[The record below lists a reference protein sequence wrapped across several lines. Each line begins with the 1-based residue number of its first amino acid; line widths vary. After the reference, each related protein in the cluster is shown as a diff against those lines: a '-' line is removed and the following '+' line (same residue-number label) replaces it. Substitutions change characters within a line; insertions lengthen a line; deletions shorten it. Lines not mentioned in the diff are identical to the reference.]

1 MYKYPIQVI
10 SYHQFSNY
18 FESYY
23 KMDSRIDEQ
32 SPLVQVAATSVRK
45 SAHTYNFFKIG
56 CIKSKSAVVVLFL
69 TFSSLVGTNI
79 LNPIKLK
86 ETLHAS
92 HKVPNYYIF
101 IILGFAIILLGIMFI
116 SPMAGLLADIKFG
129 HYKTL
134 RCSSYI
140 TLAAIS
146 CFFLSFITYTIII
159 SIVTFHEVLFVLI
172 ALIFA
177 TIGVLITSSIV
188 LTTNAINFGMDQLH
202 DSSTQDSILFVHWY
216 VCLNYLSILIT
227 EIPWSLCFYDF
238 WYVDYVDAFRII
250 GLSMCVLI
258 FGMISFFLILSL
270 CVVHHRQ
277 RWFLIESS
285 SRVNP
290 YKLVYRVVKFAWN
303 NKIPV
308 RRSAFTYC
316 EDEWP
321 SRLDLGKQKYG
332 GPFTVEQVE
341 DVKVFLGIFKVLV
354 STVPLFMLQ
363 FVSESMLPRFAI
375 HSNLF
380 FKPPG
385 NTSSHALGHMIRHEG
400 IVHYLFLSS
409 GLLSPLLVVV
419 TLPLYLFLLR
429 PFITYHIPGLLKTIL
444 KRIGVGLL
452 LIMLSLLCALA
463 MDVVVHERNS
473 NQLCMF
479 SPNHTTHIVNESS
492 SYRPSLYQNVY
503 FFISQHV
510 LSALYNMLIDIA
522 VFEFIASQ
530 SPYSM
535 KGLLI
540 GVLISL
546 RILAQALGIIIAIP
560 FSTSW
565 KTSYP
570 LSCGSGFYITNI
582 SIGVITFIVYVLVAK
597 NYKHRTR
604 DEPSFIRQYAE
615 EYYSNIQD
623 E

>member
-1 MYKYPIQVI
+1 MDGQV
-10 SYHQFSNY
+10 N
-18 FESYY
+18 
-23 KMDSRIDEQ
+23 EQ
-32 SPLVQVAATSVRK
+32 SPLLPVTATSARK
-45 SAHTYNFFKIG
+45 SAHTYNCFKTG
-56 CIKSKSAVVVLFL
+56 CIKSKSAIVVLL
-69 TFSSLVGTNI
+69 WIFSALVGYNV
-79 LNPIKLK
+79 LNPMNQGDIYTSRRVKK
-86 ETLHAS
+86 
-92 HKVPNYYIF
+92 IG
-101 IILGFAIILLGIMFI
+101 IISILAFAILFFCISFI
-116 SPMAGLLADIKFG
+116 SPIAGLLSDIKFG
-129 HYKTL
+129 RYKTV

-140 TLAAIS
+140 TLAAII
-146 CFFLSFITYTIII
+146 FLSINFMVFTIVT
-159 SIVTFHEVLFVLI
+159 SIVMPHYILRFPFLSVAGIILHLV
-172 ALIFA
+172 
-177 TIGVLITSSIV
+177 TIGVLKTSSIV
-188 LTTNAINFGMDQLH
+188 FITNAINFGMDQLH

-216 VCLNYLSILIT
+216 VWANYLSVLIT
-227 EIPWSLCFYDF
+227 GVSWKLFFYDF
-238 WYVDYVDAFRII
+238 WYMDYVDAFRII
-250 GLSMCVLI
+250 SLSLSI
-258 FGMISFFLILSL
+258 LILGLVSFIFIVSL
-270 CVVHHRQ
+270 CVVHQRQ
-277 RWFLIESS
+277 RWFLIELGG
-285 SRVNP
+285 RVNP
-290 YKLVYRVVKFAWN
+290 YKLVYRVVKFAWHH
-303 NKIPV
+303 KIPV
-308 RRSAFTYC
+308 CRSAFTYC

-341 DVKVFLGIFKVLV
+341 DVKAFLGILKVLV
-354 STVPLFMLQ
+354 FIVPLFMLK

-375 HSNLF
+375 HRHIF
-380 FKPPG
+380 FMPPG
-385 NTSSHALGHMIRHEG
+385 NNSFHSSGHMIRIEG
-400 IVHYLFLSS
+400 IIHYLFLSS

-419 TLPLYLFLLR
+419 SLPLYIFLLR

-444 KRIGVGLL
+444 KRIGIGLF
-452 LIMLSLLCALA
+452 LIILSLLCALA

-479 SPNHTTHIVNESS
+479 SLNHTTHIVNEST
-492 SYRPSLYQNVY
+492 SYRPRLYQNVY

-530 SPYSM
+530 SPYAM

-540 GVLISL
+540 GVLFSL
-546 RILAQALGIIIAIP
+546 RILAQALGIFMVVP

-565 KTSYP
+565 KTNYP

>member
-1 MYKYPIQVI
+1 MDGQV
-10 SYHQFSNY
+10 N
-18 FESYY
+18 
-23 KMDSRIDEQ
+23 EQ
-32 SPLVQVAATSVRK
+32 SPLLQVAATSVRK
-45 SAHTYNFFKIG
+45 SAYTYNFFKIG
-56 CIKSKSAVVVLFL
+56 CIKSKSAIVVLFW
-69 TFSSLVGTNI
+69 TFSALVGYNI
-79 LNPIKLK
+79 VNPIKFQ
-86 ETLHAS
+86 ETLLLH
-92 HKVPNYYIF
+92 VPQKMLKYYVF
-101 IILGFAIILLGIMFI
+101 VFLAFVIILLGIMFI

-129 HYKTL
+129 RYKTL
-134 RCSSYI
+134 KCSAYI
-140 TLAAIS
+140 TLTVIS
-146 CFFLSFITYTIII
+146 ILSIFFITYTIVI
-159 SIVTFHEVLFVLI
+159 SIVTFHHIDSVLFVFILLI
-172 ALIFA
+172 LFA

-188 LTTNAINFGMDQLH
+188 LITNAINFGMDQLH

-216 VCLNYLSILIT
+216 VWLNNLSLLVIGV
-227 EIPWSLCFYDF
+227 PWSLYIYDT
-238 WYVDYVDAFRII
+238 WYVDYVDAFRIV
-250 GLSMCVLI
+250 S
-258 FGMISFFLILSL
+258 ISLHILILGAILFLLIVSL
-270 CVVHHRQ
+270 CVVRHRQ

-285 SRVNP
+285 GRVNP
-290 YKLVYRVVKFAWN
+290 YKLVYRVVKFAWHH
-303 NKIPV
+303 KIPV

-341 DVKVFLGIFKVLV
+341 DVKVFLGIFKVLI
-354 STVPLFMLQ
+354 SIVPIFMLQ
-363 FVSESMLPRFAI
+363 YVSESMLPRFAI

-380 FKPPG
+380 FMPPG
-385 NTSSHALGHMIRHEG
+385 NTSSHAFGHMIHIEG
-400 IVHYLFLSS
+400 LVHYLFLSS

-419 TLPLYLFLLR
+419 SLPLYLFLLR

-452 LIMLSLLCALA
+452 LIILSLLCALA

-479 SPNHTTHIVNESS
+479 SINRTRHIVNEST
-492 SYRPSLYQNVY
+492 SYRPRLYQNVY

-522 VFEFIASQ
+522 MFEFITSQ
-530 SPYSM
+530 SPYTM

-540 GVLISL
+540 GVLFSL
-546 RILAQALGIIIAIP
+546 RILALGLGIVVMIP

-570 LSCGSGFYITNI
+570 LSCASGFYITNI

-604 DEPSFIRQYAE
+604 DEPSLIRRYAE
-615 EYYSNIQD
+615 EYYSN
-623 E
+623 

>member
-1 MYKYPIQVI
+1 MDDQV
-10 SYHQFSNY
+10 N
-18 FESYY
+18 
-23 KMDSRIDEQ
+23 EQ
-32 SPLVQVAATSVRK
+32 SPLLQVAATSVRK
-45 SAHTYNFFKIG
+45 SAHTYNCLKIG
-56 CIKSKSAVVVLFL
+56 CIKSKSAIVVLFWI
-69 TFSSLVGTNI
+69 FSALVGYNI
-79 LNPIKLK
+79 LILMNQLII
-86 ETLHAS
+86 HAS
-92 HKVPNYYIF
+92 QRVRKSGVIAVSV
-101 IILGFAIILLGIMFI
+101 FAIFFLGIMLI
-116 SPMAGLLADIKFG
+116 SPMAGLLSDIKFG
-129 HYKTL
+129 RYKTV

-140 TLAAIS
+140 TLAVTS
-146 CFFLSFITYTIII
+146 FLSIYWMVFT
-159 SIVTFHEVLFVLI
+159 IVTPHYFLRIPFLSVAGIILLFV
-172 ALIFA
+172 

-188 LTTNAINFGMDQLH
+188 LTTSAINFGMDQLH
-202 DSSTQDSILFVHWY
+202 DSSTQDSILFVHWC
-216 VCLNYLSILIT
+216 VWLSYLSVLVT
-227 EIPWSLCFYDF
+227 GVPWSLYFYDF
-238 WYVDYVDAFRII
+238 RDINYVDAFRIV
-250 GLSMCVLI
+250 GLSLHILI
-258 FGMISFFLILSL
+258 FSVIVFLLIVSL

-285 SRVNP
+285 GRVNP
-290 YKLVYRVVKFAWN
+290 YKLVYRVIKFAWHH
-303 NKIPV
+303 KIPV

-341 DVKVFLGIFKVLV
+341 DVKAFLGILKVLV
-354 STVPLFMLQ
+354 SIVPLFMLQ
-363 FVSESMLPRFAI
+363 VVSESMLPQFAMHDI
-375 HSNLF
+375 LF

-385 NTSSHALGHMIRHEG
+385 NSSFHTFGHMIRIEG
-400 IVHYLFLSS
+400 IAHYLFLSN

-419 TLPLYLFLLR
+419 SLPLYLFLLR
-429 PFITYHIPGLLKTIL
+429 PFIIYHIPGLLKTIL

-452 LIMLSLLCALA
+452 LIILSLLCALA

-479 SPNHTTHIVNESS
+479 SPNYTKHTVNEST
-492 SYRPSLYQNVY
+492 SYRPRLYQNVY

-510 LSALYNMLIDIA
+510 LSALYNMLINIA

-540 GVLISL
+540 GVLFSL
-546 RILAQALGIIIAIP
+546 RILARVLGIVIVIP
-560 FSTSW
+560 FSTPW

-570 LSCGSGFYITNI
+570 LSCGFGFYITNI

-615 EYYSNIQD
+615 EYYSR
-623 E
+623 

>member
-1 MYKYPIQVI
+1 MDGQV
-10 SYHQFSNY
+10 N
-18 FESYY
+18 
-23 KMDSRIDEQ
+23 EQ
-32 SPLVQVAATSVRK
+32 SRLLQVAAICGHK
-45 SAHTYNFFKIG
+45 SAYTYNCFKIG
-56 CIKSKSAVVVLFL
+56 CIRSKSAIVVLFW
-69 TFSSLVGTNI
+69 TFSALVGYNI
-79 LNPIKLK
+79 LNPMNSGVLHISKNLK
-86 ETLHAS
+86 Q
-92 HKVPNYYIF
+92 KYIH
-101 IILGFAIILLGIMFI
+101 IVWVCAIIFSGIMFI

-129 HYKTL
+129 RYKTL

-140 TLAAIS
+140 TLATIS
-146 CFFLSFITYTIII
+146 CLLICIIALTIVISTNHISRLPFVFIAFIVIII
-159 SIVTFHEVLFVLI
+159 
-172 ALIFA
+172 A
-177 TIGVLITSSIV
+177 GVLIISSIV

-216 VCLNYLSILIT
+216 VWLNYLSVLVT
-227 EIPWSLCFYDF
+227 GVSWNLFYYDS
-238 WYVDYVDAFRII
+238 WYVDYVDAFRIVGI
-250 GLSMCVLI
+250 SLLVSMFCIV
-258 FGMISFFLILSL
+258 SFLIIVSL
-270 CVVHHRQ
+270 CVVRHKR

-285 SRVNP
+285 DRVNP
-290 YKLVYRVVKFAWN
+290 YKLVYRVIKFAWHH
-303 NKIPV
+303 KIPV

-341 DVKVFLGIFKVLV
+341 DVKAFLGILKVLV
-354 STVPLFMLQ
+354 SIVPLFMLQ
-363 FVSESMLPRFAI
+363 FVSEMMLPQFAL
-375 HSNLF
+375 HHNLF

-385 NTSSHALGHMIRHEG
+385 NTSSRPFGHMIRNEG
-400 IVHYLFLSS
+400 LVHYLFLSS

-419 TLPLYLFLLR
+419 SLPLYLFLLR

-452 LIMLSLLCALA
+452 LVILSLLCALA
-463 MDVVVHERNS
+463 LDVVVHERNS
-473 NQLCMF
+473 NQLCIF
-479 SPNHTTHIVNESS
+479 SPNYTIHIVNEST
-492 SYRPSLYQNVY
+492 SYKPHLYQNVY

-540 GVLISL
+540 GVLFSL
-546 RILAQALGIIIAIP
+546 RMLALCLVIVIMIP
-560 FSTSW
+560 FVTSW

-582 SIGVITFIVYVLVAK
+582 CIGVITFIVYVLVAK

>member
-1 MYKYPIQVI
+1 MDGQV
-10 SYHQFSNY
+10 N
-18 FESYY
+18 
-23 KMDSRIDEQ
+23 EQ
-32 SPLVQVAATSVRK
+32 SPLLQVAATSVRK
-45 SAHTYNFFKIG
+45 SAHTYNCFKIG
-56 CIKSKSAVVVLFL
+56 CIKSKSAIVVLFW
-69 TFSSLVGTNI
+69 TFSALVGYNV
-79 LNPIKLK
+79 LNQGIIYY
-86 ETLHAS
+86 TS
-92 HKVPNYYIF
+92 QKVRKNAVIF
-101 IILGFAIILLGIMFI
+101 ISIFALFFLGILLI
-116 SPMAGLLADIKFG
+116 SPMAGLLSDIKFG
-129 HYKTL
+129 RYKTV

-140 TLAAIS
+140 TLAVIS
-146 CFFLSFITYTIII
+146 FLSINCLVFTIVT
-159 SIVTFHEVLFVLI
+159 SIVTPHYFLRIPFLSVAGIILLFV
-172 ALIFA
+172 AMA
-177 TIGVLITSSIV
+177 VLKTSSIV

-202 DSSTQDSILFVHWY
+202 DSSTQDSILFVHWC
-216 VCLNYLSILIT
+216 VWLNYLSVLVT
-227 EIPWSLCFYDF
+227 GVPLSLFFYDF
-238 WYVDYVDAFRII
+238 RYVDYVDAFRII
-250 GLSMCVLI
+250 GLSLIILI
-258 FGMISFFLILSL
+258 FGIISFLLIISL

-277 RWFLIESS
+277 RWFFIESS
-285 SRVNP
+285 GRVNP
-290 YKLVYRVVKFAWN
+290 YKLVYRVVKFAWHH
-303 NKIPV
+303 KIPV

-321 SRLDLGKQKYG
+321 TRLDLGKQKYG

-341 DVKVFLGIFKVLV
+341 DVKAFLGILKVLI
-354 STVPLFMLQ
+354 SIVPLFILQ
-363 FVSESMLPRFAI
+363 VVSESTLPQFAI
-375 HSNLF
+375 HNNLF
-380 FKPPG
+380 SKPPG
-385 NTSSHALGHMIRHEG
+385 NSSFHTFGHMIRIEG
-400 IVHYLFLSS
+400 IFHYLFLSS

-419 TLPLYLFLLR
+419 SLPLYLFLLR

-452 LIMLSLLCALA
+452 LIILSLLCALA

-479 SPNHTTHIVNESS
+479 AINHTRHIVNEST
-492 SYRPSLYQNVY
+492 SYRPRLYQNVY

-510 LSALYNMLIDIA
+510 LSALYNMFIDIA
-522 VFEFIASQ
+522 IFEFIISQ

-540 GVLISL
+540 GVLFSL
-546 RILAQALGIIIAIP
+546 RILAQGLDIIIVIP

>member
-1 MYKYPIQVI
+1 
-10 SYHQFSNY
+10 
-18 FESYY
+18 
-23 KMDSRIDEQ
+23 MDGEVNEQ
-32 SPLVQVAATSVRK
+32 SPLLQVAATSAHK

-56 CIKSKSAVVVLFL
+56 CIRSKSAIVVLFL
-69 TFSSLVGTNI
+69 TFSALVGYNMV
-79 LNPIKLK
+79 NPIKLQK
-86 ETLHAS
+86 SFHVVS
-92 HKVPNYYIF
+92 NHRVF
-101 IILGFAIILLGIMFI
+101 IILAAVIILLGIVFI

-129 HYKTL
+129 RYKTL
-134 RCSSYI
+134 QCSTYI
-140 TLAAIS
+140 TVAAIS
-146 CFFLSFITYTIII
+146 FFSISFVMYTIVI
-159 SIVTFHEVLFVLI
+159 SVVTFRHVDNVPFVFISLYLFG
-172 ALIFA
+172 

-188 LTTNAINFGMDQLH
+188 LTTSAINFGMDQLH

-216 VCLNYLSILIT
+216 VWLNYLSLLVT
-227 EIPWSLCFYDF
+227 GVPWSLFFHDT
-238 WYVDYVDAFRII
+238 WYADYVDTFRIVSI
-250 GLSMCVLI
+250 SLCILTSGVILFLLI
-258 FGMISFFLILSL
+258 VSL
-270 CVVHHRQ
+270 CVVRHRQ
-277 RWFLIESS
+277 RWFLIEPGK
-285 SRVNP
+285 VNP
-290 YKLVYRVVKFAWN
+290 YKLVYRVVKFAWHH
-303 NKIPV
+303 KIPV
-308 RRSAFTYC
+308 YRSAFTYC

-341 DVKVFLGIFKVLV
+341 DVKTFLGILKVLV
-354 STVPLFMLQ
+354 SIVPIFMLQ
-363 FVSESMLPRFAI
+363 SVSESTLSQFAI
-375 HSNLF
+375 HHNLF
-380 FKPPG
+380 FKPP
-385 NTSSHALGHMIRHEG
+385 SFHAFGHMIRIEG

-419 TLPLYLFLLR
+419 SLPLYLFLLR
-429 PFITYHIPGLLKTIL
+429 PFIKNHIPGLLKTIL

-452 LIMLSLLCALA
+452 LIILSLLCALA

-473 NQLCMF
+473 NQLCIF
-479 SPNHTTHIVNESS
+479 SPNSTTLIVNDST
-492 SYRPSLYQNVY
+492 SYRPRLYQNVY

-522 VFEFIASQ
+522 LFEFIASQ

-540 GVLISL
+540 GVLFSL
-546 RILAQALGIIIAIP
+546 RILAQILGIIIVIP

-565 KTSYP
+565 KISYP

-604 DEPSFIRQYAE
+604 DEPSLIRQYAE

>member
-1 MYKYPIQVI
+1 MDGQV
-10 SYHQFSNY
+10 N
-18 FESYY
+18 
-23 KMDSRIDEQ
+23 EQ
-32 SPLVQVAATSVRK
+32 SPLLHVAATSVRK
-45 SAHTYNFFKIG
+45 SAHTYNCFKIG
-56 CIKSKSAVVVLFL
+56 CIKSKSAIVVLFW
-69 TFSSLVGTNI
+69 TFSALVGYNV
-79 LNPIKLK
+79 LNQGIIYH
-86 ETLHAS
+86 TS
-92 HKVPNYYIF
+92 QKVRKNAVIF
-101 IILGFAIILLGIMFI
+101 ILVFAIYFLGILLI
-116 SPMAGLLADIKFG
+116 SPMAGLLSDIKFG
-129 HYKTL
+129 RYKTV

-140 TLAAIS
+140 TLAVTS
-146 CFFLSFITYTIII
+146 FLSINCMVFTIVT
-159 SIVTFHEVLFVLI
+159 SIVTPHHFLRIPFLSVAGIILLLV
-172 ALIFA
+172 AMA
-177 TIGVLITSSIV
+177 VVKTSSIV

-202 DSSTQDSILFVHWY
+202 DSSTQDSILFVHWC
-216 VCLNYLSILIT
+216 VWLNYLSVLVT
-227 EIPWSLCFYDF
+227 RVPWSLFFYDS

-250 GLSMCVLI
+250 GLSLYILI
-258 FGMISFFLILSL
+258 FGIVSFLLIVSL
-270 CVVHHRQ
+270 CVVRHRQ
-277 RWFLIESS
+277 RWFFIESS
-285 SRVNP
+285 GRVNP
-290 YKLVYRVVKFAWN
+290 YKLVYRVVKFAWHH
-303 NKIPV
+303 KIPV

-321 SRLDLGKQKYG
+321 TRLDLGKQKYG

-341 DVKVFLGIFKVLV
+341 DVKAFLGILKVLI
-354 STVPLFMLQ
+354 SIVPLFMLQ
-363 FVSESMLPRFAI
+363 VVSESTLPQFAI
-375 HSNLF
+375 HHNLF
-380 FKPPG
+380 SKPPG
-385 NTSSHALGHMIRHEG
+385 NSSFHIFGHTIRIEG
-400 IVHYLFLSS
+400 ISHYLFLSS

-419 TLPLYLFLLR
+419 SLPLYLFLLR

-452 LIMLSLLCALA
+452 LIILSLLCALA

-479 SPNHTTHIVNESS
+479 AINHTRHIVNEST
-492 SYRPSLYQNVY
+492 SYRPRLYQNVY

-510 LSALYNMLIDIA
+510 LSALYNMFIDIA
-522 VFEFIASQ
+522 IFEFIISQ

-540 GVLISL
+540 GVLFSL
-546 RILAQALGIIIAIP
+546 RILAQGLDIIIVIP

-570 LSCGSGFYITNI
+570 LSCGSGFYITDI

>member
-1 MYKYPIQVI
+1 MDGQV
-10 SYHQFSNY
+10 N
-18 FESYY
+18 
-23 KMDSRIDEQ
+23 EQ
-32 SPLVQVAATSVRK
+32 SPLLQVAATSVRK
-45 SAHTYNFFKIG
+45 SAHTHSFFKIG
-56 CIKSKSAVVVLFL
+56 CIRSKSAIMVLFW
-69 TFSSLVGTNI
+69 TFSALVCYSI
-79 LNPIKLK
+79 LNPVNSVALNNISRIVKR
-86 ETLHAS
+86 
-92 HKVPNYYIF
+92 NYIIIISVWMIF
-101 IILGFAIILLGIMFI
+101 NLGVMLI

-129 HYKTL
+129 RYKTL

-140 TLAAIS
+140 TLAVIS
-146 CFFLSFITYTIII
+146 FFSISFIVYIMLITTRIPRGPLIC
-159 SIVTFHEVLFVLI
+159 I
-172 ALIFA
+172 ALLIV
-177 TIGVLITSSIV
+177 GVLMISSIV

-216 VCLNYLSILIT
+216 VWLSHLSVLVTGVPWNLFFYDTWHLNYA
-227 EIPWSLCFYDF
+227 
-238 WYVDYVDAFRII
+238 DAFRIVS
-250 GLSMCVLI
+250 LSLYILI
-258 FGMISFFLILSL
+258 SGVISFFLIVSL

-285 SRVNP
+285 GRVNP
-290 YKLVYRVVKFAWN
+290 YKLVYRVIKFAWRH
-303 NKIPV
+303 KIPV

-341 DVKVFLGIFKVLV
+341 DVKTFLGILKVLV
-354 STVPLFMLQ
+354 SIVPIFMLQ
-363 FVSESMLPRFAI
+363 FVSESILPRFAV
-375 HSNLF
+375 HRDFF

-385 NTSSHALGHMIRHEG
+385 NISFHTYGHMIRIEG

-419 TLPLYLFLLR
+419 SLPLYLFLLR

-452 LIMLSLLCALA
+452 LIILSLLCALA

-473 NQLCMF
+473 NLFCMF
-479 SPNHTTHIVNESS
+479 SPNHTTHIVNEST

-510 LSALYNMLIDIA
+510 LSALYSMLIDIA

-540 GVLISL
+540 GVLFSS
-546 RILAQALGIIIAIP
+546 RILALGLGIVIMIP
-560 FSTSW
+560 FITSW

-582 SIGVITFIVYVLVAK
+582 SIGVITFIVYVLVVK

-604 DEPSFIRQYAE
+604 DEPSFIHQYAE

-623 E
+623 EQ

>member
-1 MYKYPIQVI
+1 MDGQV
-10 SYHQFSNY
+10 N
-18 FESYY
+18 
-23 KMDSRIDEQ
+23 EQ
-32 SPLVQVAATSVRK
+32 SPLLQVAATSVRK
-45 SAHTYNFFKIG
+45 STHTYNCLKIG
-56 CIKSKSAVVVLFL
+56 CIKSKSAIVVLFW
-69 TFSSLVGTNI
+69 TFSALVGYNVLNQGIIYYTSQKVRKNTVI
-79 LNPIKLK
+79 LISVC
-86 ETLHAS
+86 AI
-92 HKVPNYYIF
+92 YF
-101 IILGFAIILLGIMFI
+101 LGVLFI
-116 SPMAGLLADIKFG
+116 SPMAGLLSDIKFG
-129 HYKTL
+129 RYKTV

-140 TLAAIS
+140 TLAVAS
-146 CFFLSFITYTIII
+146 FLSINCLVFT
-159 SIVTFHEVLFVLI
+159 IVTSIATPHYFLRIPFLSVAGIIFLLVAMAVLK
-172 ALIFA
+172 
-177 TIGVLITSSIV
+177 TSSIV

-202 DSSTQDSILFVHWY
+202 DSSTQDSILFVHWC
-216 VCLNYLSILIT
+216 VWLNYLSVLVT
-227 EIPWSLCFYDF
+227 QVPWSLFFYDF
-238 WYVDYVDAFRII
+238 RYVDYEDAFRII
-250 GLSMCVLI
+250 GLPLIILI
-258 FGMISFFLILSL
+258 FGIVSFLLIISL

-277 RWFLIESS
+277 RWFFIESS
-285 SRVNP
+285 GRVNP
-290 YKLVYRVVKFAWN
+290 YKLVYRVVKFAWHH
-303 NKIPV
+303 KIPV

-321 SRLDLGKQKYG
+321 TRLDLGKQKYG

-341 DVKVFLGIFKVLV
+341 DVKAFLGILKVLI
-354 STVPLFMLQ
+354 SIVPLFMLQ
-363 FVSESMLPRFAI
+363 VVSESTLPQFAI
-375 HSNLF
+375 HHNLF
-380 FKPPG
+380 SKPPG
-385 NTSSHALGHMIRHEG
+385 NSSFHIFGHMIHIEG
-400 IVHYLFLSS
+400 ISHYLFLSS

-419 TLPLYLFLLR
+419 SLPLYLFLLR

-452 LIMLSLLCALA
+452 LIILSLLCALA

-479 SPNHTTHIVNESS
+479 AINHTRHIVNEST
-492 SYRPSLYQNVY
+492 SYRPRLYQNVY

-510 LSALYNMLIDIA
+510 LSALYNMFIDIA
-522 VFEFIASQ
+522 IFEFIISQ

-540 GVLISL
+540 GVLFSL
-546 RILAQALGIIIAIP
+546 RILAQGLDIIIVIP

-570 LSCGSGFYITNI
+570 LSCGSGFYITDI

>member
-1 MYKYPIQVI
+1 
-10 SYHQFSNY
+10 
-18 FESYY
+18 
-23 KMDSRIDEQ
+23 MDSQVDEN
-32 SPLVQVAATSVRK
+32 SPLFQVAATSVRK
-45 SAHTYNFFKIG
+45 SAHAYNFFKIG
-56 CIKSKSAVVVLFL
+56 CIESKSAIVVLFW
-69 TFSSLVGTNI
+69 TFLALAGYNI
-79 LNPIKLK
+79 LNPMNSWMLYN
-86 ETLHAS
+86 
-92 HKVPNYYIF
+92 VPLRISNYK
-101 IILGFAIILLGIMFI
+101 IILILVCAIIFFSIMFI

-129 HYKTL
+129 RYKTL
-134 RCSSYI
+134 KCSSYI
-140 TLAAIS
+140 TVVAAS
-146 CFFLSFITYTIII
+146 FLSIFCIVLISVA
-159 SIVTFHEVLFVLI
+159 SIVAPYHIPRYSFQVIGLVS
-172 ALIFA
+172 A
-177 TIGVLITSSIV
+177 GVLMTSSIV

-216 VCLNYLSILIT
+216 VWLDYLSVLVT
-227 EIPWSLCFYDF
+227 GVSWSLFLYDR
-238 WYVDYVDAFRII
+238 DYDNMFGIVGISLCLLIFGII
-250 GLSMCVLI
+250 SFLVIVSMCV
-258 FGMISFFLILSL
+258 
-270 CVVHHRQ
+270 VHYRR
-277 RWFLIESS
+277 RWFMIELC
-285 SRVNP
+285 RVNP
-290 YKLVYRVVKFAWN
+290 YKQVYRVVMFAWHH
-303 NKIPV
+303 KIPV
-308 RRSAFTYC
+308 SRSAFTYC

-332 GPFTVEQVE
+332 GPFNVEQVE
-341 DVKVFLGIFKVLV
+341 DVKTFLGILKVLL
-354 STVPLFMLQ
+354 SIVPLFMLQ
-363 FVSESMLPRFAI
+363 VVSESILPRFAM

-385 NTSSHALGHMIRHEG
+385 KHTIHIEG

-419 TLPLYLFLLR
+419 SLPLYLFLIR

-452 LIMLSLLCALA
+452 LIILSLLCALA

-479 SPNHTTHIVNESS
+479 SPNHTLYLVNEST
-492 SYRPSLYQNVY
+492 SYRPRLYQNVY

-522 VFEFIASQ
+522 VFELIASQ

-540 GVLISL
+540 GVLFSS
-546 RILAQALGIIIAIP
+546 RILALGLGIVVMIP

-597 NYKHRTR
+597 NYKHRAR
-604 DEPSFIRQYAE
+604 DEPSLIRQYAE
-615 EYYSNIQD
+615 EYYSNQR
-623 E
+623 

>member
-1 MYKYPIQVI
+1 MDGQV
-10 SYHQFSNY
+10 N
-18 FESYY
+18 
-23 KMDSRIDEQ
+23 EQ
-32 SPLVQVAATSVRK
+32 SPLLQVAAASVRK
-45 SAHTYNFFKIG
+45 SAYTYNFFKIG
-56 CIKSKSAVVVLFL
+56 CIRSKSAIVVLFL
-69 TFSSLVGTNI
+69 TFSALLGYNI
-79 LNPIKLK
+79 VTPIKFQEILYLPSK
-86 ETLHAS
+86 HHVFVILAF
-92 HKVPNYYIF
+92 V
-101 IILGFAIILLGIMFI
+101 IISLGIMFI

-129 HYKTL
+129 RYKTL
-134 RCSSYI
+134 QCSAYI
-140 TLAAIS
+140 TVAAT
-146 CFFLSFITYTIII
+146 SFISISFVTYTIVI
-159 SIVTFHEVLFVLI
+159 SIVTFHHIDTILFVFISSILI
-172 ALIFA
+172 A
-177 TIGVLITSSIV
+177 TIGVLLTSSIV

-202 DSSTQDSILFVHWY
+202 DSSTQDSIFFVHWY
-216 VCLNYLSILIT
+216 VWLSYLSVLII
-227 EIPWSLCFYDF
+227 EVPWSLFFYDI
-238 WYVDYVDAFRII
+238 WYLDYVDAFRIV
-250 GLSMCVLI
+250 GVSLYVLI
-258 FGMISFFLILSL
+258 SGIILFLIIVSL
-270 CVVHHRQ
+270 CVVRHKR
-277 RWFLIESS
+277 RWFLIEYSGK
-285 SRVNP
+285 VNP
-290 YKLVYRVVKFAWN
+290 YKLVYRVVKFAWHH
-303 NKIPV
+303 KIPV

-341 DVKVFLGIFKVLV
+341 DVKTFLGILKVLI
-354 STVPLFMLQ
+354 SIVPLFMLQ
-363 FVSESMLPRFAI
+363 FVSESSLTKFAV
-375 HSNLF
+375 HHNLF
-380 FKPPG
+380 FKPSG
-385 NTSSHALGHMIRHEG
+385 NTSSHAFGHMIHIEG
-400 IVHYLFLSS
+400 IVHYLFLSN

-419 TLPLYLFLLR
+419 SLPLYLFLLR

-452 LIMLSLLCALA
+452 LIILSLLCALA

-479 SPNHTTHIVNESS
+479 SPNHTTNFVNEST
-492 SYRPSLYQNVY
+492 SYRPHLYQNVY

-522 VFEFIASQ
+522 IFEFIASQ

-540 GVLISL
+540 GLLFSS

-604 DEPSFIRQYAE
+604 DEPSFIHQYAE
-615 EYYSNIQD
+615 EYYSTIQD

>member
-1 MYKYPIQVI
+1 MDGQV
-10 SYHQFSNY
+10 N
-18 FESYY
+18 
-23 KMDSRIDEQ
+23 EQ
-32 SPLVQVAATSVRK
+32 SPLLQVAATSVRK
-45 SAHTYNFFKIG
+45 SAYTYNFFKIG
-56 CIKSKSAVVVLFL
+56 CIKSKSAIVVLFW
-69 TFSSLVGTNI
+69 TFSALVGYNI
-79 LNPIKLK
+79 VNPIKFQ
-86 ETLHAS
+86 ETLLLH
-92 HKVPNYYIF
+92 VPQKMLKYYVF
-101 IILGFAIILLGIMFI
+101 VILAFVIILLGIMFI

-129 HYKTL
+129 RYKTL
-134 RCSSYI
+134 KCSAYI
-140 TLAAIS
+140 TLTAIS
-146 CFFLSFITYTIII
+146 ILSIFFITYTIVI
-159 SIVTFHEVLFVLI
+159 SIVTFHHIDSVLFVFILLI
-172 ALIFA
+172 LFA

-188 LTTNAINFGMDQLH
+188 LITNAINFGMDQLH

-216 VCLNYLSILIT
+216 VWLNNLSLLVIGV
-227 EIPWSLCFYDF
+227 PWSLYIYDT
-238 WYVDYVDAFRII
+238 WYENYVDAFRIV
-250 GLSMCVLI
+250 S
-258 FGMISFFLILSL
+258 ISLHILILGVILFLLIVSL
-270 CVVHHRQ
+270 CVVRHRQ

-285 SRVNP
+285 GRVNP
-290 YKLVYRVVKFAWN
+290 YKLVYRVVKFAWHH
-303 NKIPV
+303 KIPV

-341 DVKVFLGIFKVLV
+341 DVKVFLGIFKVLI
-354 STVPLFMLQ
+354 SIVPIFMLQ
-363 FVSESMLPRFAI
+363 YVSESMLPRFAI

-380 FKPPG
+380 FMPPG
-385 NTSSHALGHMIRHEG
+385 NTSSHAFGHMIHIEG
-400 IVHYLFLSS
+400 LVHYLFLSS

-419 TLPLYLFLLR
+419 SLPLYLFLLR

-452 LIMLSLLCALA
+452 LIILSLLCALA

-479 SPNHTTHIVNESS
+479 SINRTRHIVNEST
-492 SYRPSLYQNVY
+492 SYRPRLYQNVY

-522 VFEFIASQ
+522 MFEFITSQ
-530 SPYSM
+530 SPYTM

-540 GVLISL
+540 GVLFSL
-546 RILAQALGIIIAIP
+546 RILALGLGIVVMIP

-570 LSCGSGFYITNI
+570 LSCASGFYITNI

-604 DEPSFIRQYAE
+604 DEPSLIRRYAE
-615 EYYSNIQD
+615 EYYSN
-623 E
+623 